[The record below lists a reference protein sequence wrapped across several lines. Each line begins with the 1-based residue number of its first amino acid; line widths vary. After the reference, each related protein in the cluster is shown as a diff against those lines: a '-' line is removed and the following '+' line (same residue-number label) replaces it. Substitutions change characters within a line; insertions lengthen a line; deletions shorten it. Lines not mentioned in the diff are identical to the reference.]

1 LKARKIMNR
10 LARLLAALV
19 LLGCGLGA
27 LPAQAQT
34 VIHIG
39 SGFSSP
45 GGLAVDASGNV
56 FVADVGNNAVKEILA
71 ADGYTT
77 VETLGSGF
85 SAPEGVAVDGSG
97 NVFVADTG
105 NNAVKEILAVGGSI
119 PAISPTINTLAAG
132 EVGSPIGLA
141 VDGSGNVFIA
151 DGPTG
156 QVLEI
161 LAVGGSI
168 PALSPTVISLPERF
182 SSPFSVALDGSD
194 NVFIADGPTGQVL
207 EILAAGGYTTV
218 ETLGSEQFQNARG
231 IAIDSNGNV
240 FVAAAPDASTVL
252 ELVAAGG
259 YTTVK
264 TLDSGFTFLPSGIAV
279 DANGNVFFADAFN
292 SVVNWIPSVLAV
304 NAVSPTAAPIAG
316 GNTVTIDGTQF
327 VGRDFLVFFG
337 NRTATRVTVD
347 SPLRITATAPPGA
360 GTADHTVDITLST
373 DLGETAVVAADQY
386 TYIAVPSVSSVS
398 PAVDRSAGG
407 NSVIITGTNF
417 TGTSLVSFGGT
428 AATAY
433 SVESPTQIT
442 ATAPAAAGGIVD
454 VTVTRPI
461 GGTSPITAADQY
473 HYIAPPSVSS
483 VGPGDGPISGG
494 NSVTITGTNLT
505 GAISVSFGTLAAAGF
520 SVDSATQI
528 TAIVPAGS
536 TGSVDVTVAIPIG
549 GTSATGVADGYTYV
563 AAPSVGAIA
572 PSSGP
577 TAGGTV
583 VTITGANLTDTTAV
597 RFGTIAA
604 TFLINSATQITAT
617 APPGAAAT
625 VDVTVTTPAGA
636 SATGTGD
643 HYTYTSAP
651 IVSAVSPASGA
662 TAGGNSV
669 TITGGNLTGATS
681 VSFGTIA
688 ATSFSVGSAAQITAI
703 APAGTAGTVDVTV
716 TTPNG
721 TSATSAADA
730 YSYVAAPSVTALA
743 PSSGTTG
750 GGNAVTITGSNLTG
764 ATAVKFGTNVAT
776 FDVNSATQITATAP
790 SGTAATID
798 VTVTTAGGTSATG
811 AADRYTYTA
820 APVVSAV
827 SPSGGP
833 ASGGTSVTITGSNF
847 TAASAV
853 SFGAAAA
860 TSFTLDSATQII
872 ATAPAG
878 TTGTVDITVTT
889 PNGTSA
895 TGATD
900 RYTYTA
906 APVVGAVSPAGGA
919 LAGGNS
925 VTISGSNL
933 TGATAVKFG
942 TVAAASF
949 SVGSASQITAT
960 APGGSAG
967 AVDVTVTTPNGTS
980 AISAAD
986 QYTYA
991 AAPSVSAISPSSG
1004 STAGGTSVTIT
1015 GTSLAGATV
1024 VKFGTA
1030 AASFSVGSATQITA
1044 TAPAGTAGT
1053 VDVTV
1058 TTAGGISAAG
1068 AGDRYIYTAAPTV
1081 SAVSPA
1087 SGAASGGN
1095 SVIIT
1100 GSNLNGATGVSFGT
1114 VAATS
1119 FSVGSATQITATV
1132 PAGTAGTVDITV
1144 TTPGGTSATS
1154 VADGYTYVAA
1164 PMVTAISPIGGPA
1177 SGGNLVTIT
1186 GTGLAGATAVK
1197 FGATTAS
1204 FTVVS
1209 AAEITATAP
1218 AGSAGTVDITVTT
1231 PDGTST
1237 PGARDR
1243 YTYTSAP
1250 IVSAVSPA
1258 NGATSGGTAVTITGV
1273 NFTGAT
1279 AVKFGTAGASF
1290 TLASATQITATS
1302 PAGSAGVVDITVT
1315 IPTGTSAASAAD
1327 RFTYTTGTSGQVYA
1341 YQSTLGVPGVAKA
1354 DNAHF
1359 SGPAAGAV
1367 DAGNSHLFIADTG
1380 NHRVQVLD
1388 AGSLAVVATLGTAG
1402 AAGSDNAHLDAPQGV
1417 GFDPATGHVLVADSG
1432 NDRIQVFDAKSFGY
1446 VATLGV
1452 AGTAGTDNGHFN
1464 LPSTVHLNPASREL
1478 YIADTGNDRI
1488 QVFDADTL
1496 GYIATIGTSGVSG
1509 TDSAHFNQPKDA
1521 EFNPSANQI
1530 MVADGGNGRLQL
1542 FDAGSLA
1549 YAATIG
1555 GLGLGT
1561 ADNDYLGSPGTAA
1574 FDPANNLV
1582 LVADSGADARVQVF
1596 DAMTYTYVLTLGTT
1610 GAGGAGNSQFAGP
1623 SGIASDPAHARIF
1636 IGDRLNDRIQ
1646 VYAIGPAVNFASVL
1660 PGSRSVELGTPAT
1673 IFASMI
1679 NAGTTALGGCQVALP
1694 VTAPDG
1700 LTLSYQTTN
1709 PATNAL
1715 TGTPNTPA
1723 TIAPNDGVQ
1732 SFLVSLQGTSAFV
1745 AAAMPLDFDCSG
1757 VAPAAV
1763 TTGVDTLDLTL
1774 SATPIADIIAL
1785 AATPS
1790 ENGIVEIPSGGAAA
1804 FAVAS
1809 SNVGAASLILASV
1822 DTGSATLPLTAVLC
1836 QSNPATGQCLATPAG
1851 SVPLSFAAGA
1861 TPTFSVFLQVSG
1873 AIPLDPAKAR
1883 VFVRFKDADGALHG
1897 STSVAVATE

>member
-1 LKARKIMNR
+1 MKS
-10 LARLLAALV
+10 LARFLAAL
-19 LLGCGLGA
+19 LLIGCCVGA
-27 LPAQAQT
+27 LPVQAQT
-34 VIHIG
+34 VVTIT
-39 SGFSSP
+39 SGLCNP
-45 GGLAVDASGNV
+45 LALAVDASDNV
-56 FVADVGNNAVKEILA
+56 FEVDGCTATVQEIPA

-77 VETLGSGF
+77 INTLGTFNDGTGIAVNASDDVFVATFGAGQILESPAAGGYATINLLFSGGHPSGVAVDPSGNLF
-85 SAPEGVAVDGSG
+85 FVDDEVGAIKEIPAAGGYTTVNTLAGGVSGSAQGFALDGSGNVFVIDAANNVVEEILAAGGYTTIKTLAVVGSSCIQRCGIAVDGSG
-97 NVFVADTG
+97 NVFVADTN
-105 NNAVKEILAVGGSI
+105 NNAVK
-119 PAISPTINTLAAG
+119 
-132 EVGSPIGLA
+132 
-141 VDGSGNVFIA
+141 
-151 DGPTG
+151 
-156 QVLEI
+156 
-161 LAVGGSI
+161 
-168 PALSPTVISLPERF
+168 
-182 SSPFSVALDGSD
+182 
-194 NVFIADGPTGQVL
+194 

-218 ETLGSEQFQNARG
+218 NTLGSGFNSPTG
-231 IAIDSNGNV
+231 IALDRNGNV
-240 FVAAAPDASTVL
+240 FVAD
-252 ELVAAGG
+252 
-259 YTTVK
+259 
-264 TLDSGFTFLPSGIAV
+264 
-279 DANGNVFFADAFN
+279 NGN
-292 SVVNWIPSVLAV
+292 SVKEILLAP
-304 NAVSPTAAPIAG
+304 AVSAVTPSAGPT
-316 GNTVTIDGTQF
+316 D
-327 VGRDFLVFFG
+327 
-337 NRTATRVTVD
+337 
-347 SPLRITATAPPGA
+347 
-360 GTADHTVDITLST
+360 
-373 DLGETAVVAADQY
+373 
-386 TYIAVPSVSSVS
+386 
-398 PAVDRSAGG
+398 GG
-407 NSVIITGTNF
+407 NSVTISGTRLGN
-417 TGTSLVSFGGT
+417 
-428 AATAY
+428 ATAIAFG
-433 SVESPTQIT
+433 SAPATSFTVDSPTQIT
-442 ATAPAAAGGIVD
+442 ATVPAGTVGTVD
-454 VTVTRPI
+454 VTVTTP
-461 GGTSPITAADQY
+461 
-473 HYIAPPSVSS
+473 
-483 VGPGDGPISGG
+483 GG
-494 NSVTITGTNLT
+494 NSATSVADDYTYVAAPVVSAIASTAGPIAGGTAVIITGTNLT
-505 GAISVSFGTLAAAGF
+505 GATAVKFGTA
-520 SVDSATQI
+520 
-528 TAIVPAGS
+528 TAIFAVGS
-536 TGSVDVTVAIPIG
+536 
-549 GTSATGVADGYTYV
+549 
-563 AAPSVGAIA
+563 
-572 PSSGP
+572 
-577 TAGGTV
+577 
-583 VTITGANLTDTTAV
+583 DT
-597 RFGTIAA
+597 R
-604 TFLINSATQITAT
+604 ITAT

-625 VDVTVTTPAGA
+625 VDVTVTTPGGPSAITAADQYTYFALPTVSSVSSSAGSTSGGNTVIITGTNLTGA
-636 SATGTGD
+636 SAVGFGAAGATSFTVNSTTQITATAPAGVAGIVDVTVTTPGGTSATDAADGYTYVAAPSVSAISPTSGPTAGDTIVTITGNNLLDATAVKFGTTEATFFINGATQITATAPAGTVGSVDVTVATSGGISATGAGDRFTYVAAAAPTVSAITPTGGTTAGGTAVTITGTNLTGATAVKFGTNVATFFVNSATQITATAPAGAAGTVDITVTAPSGTSATGAGD
-643 HYTYTSAP
+643 RYTYTSAPIVSSVSPASGATSGGNSVTISGSNLTGASAVKFGTVAATGFSVGSATQITATVPAGGAGIVDVTVTTPDGTSATSVADGYAYVAAPTVNAITPTGGPTGGGTGVTITGTNLTGATLVKFGTGTAASFSVDSATQITAKTPAGTAGIVDVTVTTSGGTSAAAAGDRYTYTSAP

-662 TAGGNSV
+662 ISGGASV
-669 TITGGNLTGATS
+669 A
-681 VSFGTIA
+681 
-688 ATSFSVGSAAQITAI
+688 
-703 APAGTAGTVDVTV
+703 
-716 TTPNG
+716 
-721 TSATSAADA
+721 
-730 YSYVAAPSVTALA
+730 
-743 PSSGTTG
+743 
-750 GGNAVTITGSNLTG
+750 ITGSNLTG
-764 ATAVKFGTNVAT
+764 ATAVKFGTN
-776 FDVNSATQITATAP
+776 
-790 SGTAATID
+790 
-798 VTVTTAGGTSATG
+798 
-811 AADRYTYTA
+811 
-820 APVVSAV
+820 
-827 SPSGGP
+827 
-833 ASGGTSVTITGSNF
+833 
-847 TAASAV
+847 AAS
-853 SFGAAAA
+853 
-860 TSFTLDSATQII
+860 FTVDSDAQII

-878 TTGTVDITVTT
+878 
-889 PNGTSA
+889 A
-895 TGATD
+895 
-900 RYTYTA
+900 
-906 APVVGAVSPAGGA
+906 
-919 LAGGNS
+919 
-925 VTISGSNL
+925 
-933 TGATAVKFG
+933 
-942 TVAAASF
+942 
-949 SVGSASQITAT
+949 
-960 APGGSAG
+960 
-967 AVDVTVTTPNGTS
+967 
-980 AISAAD
+980 
-986 QYTYA
+986 
-991 AAPSVSAISPSSG
+991 
-1004 STAGGTSVTIT
+1004 
-1015 GTSLAGATV
+1015 
-1024 VKFGTA
+1024 
-1030 AASFSVGSATQITA
+1030 
-1044 TAPAGTAGT
+1044 AGT

-1058 TTAGGISAAG
+1058 TTA
-1068 AGDRYIYTAAPTV
+1068 
-1081 SAVSPA
+1081 
-1087 SGAASGGN
+1087 
-1095 SVIIT
+1095 
-1100 GSNLNGATGVSFGT
+1100 
-1114 VAATS
+1114 
-1119 FSVGSATQITATV
+1119 
-1132 PAGTAGTVDITV
+1132 
-1144 TTPGGTSATS
+1144 
-1154 VADGYTYVAA
+1154 
-1164 PMVTAISPIGGPA
+1164 
-1177 SGGNLVTIT
+1177 
-1186 GTGLAGATAVK
+1186 
-1197 FGATTAS
+1197 
-1204 FTVVS
+1204 
-1209 AAEITATAP
+1209 
-1218 AGSAGTVDITVTT
+1218 
-1231 PDGTST
+1231 DGTSV
-1237 PGARDR
+1237 PGAGDR

-1258 NGATSGGTAVTITGV
+1258 NGATAGGTVVTITGV

-1897 STSVAVATE
+1897 STSVAVATR